1 MRDLHV
7 VNQPFSHC
15 SYCGADFPPGAGW
28 PRVCPSCGGITYRNP
43 IPVSVVLAPVMVGA
57 RRGVLTVRR
66 AIPPKVGE
74 LALPGGYVNFGE
86 TWQQAGAREVFEETC
101 AIIDPAEI
109 REFRVRS
116 APDGTLIIFA
126 LAPPRPLESLPP
138 FIPNDESLER
148 VVLLEPAP
156 MAFGLHSEIVEQ
168 FFQEFVF

>member
-1 MRDLHV
+1 MHDAY
-7 VNQPFSHC
+7 SHC
-15 SYCGADFPPGAGW
+15 AFCGADFPPGADW
-28 PRVCPSCGGITYRNP
+28 PRVCRSCGGITYRNP
-43 IPVSVVLAPVMVGA
+43 IPVSVVLVPVTVNGQ
-57 RRGVLTVRR
+57 RGVLTVRR

-86 TWQQAGAREVFEETC
+86 TWQEAGAREVFEETG
-101 AIIDPAEI
+101 ARINPAEI

-126 LAPPRPLESLPP
+126 LVPPRPVEMLPP

-156 MAFGLHSEIVEQ
+156 MAFSLHSEIVEQ
-168 FFQEFVF
+168 FFQEVVF